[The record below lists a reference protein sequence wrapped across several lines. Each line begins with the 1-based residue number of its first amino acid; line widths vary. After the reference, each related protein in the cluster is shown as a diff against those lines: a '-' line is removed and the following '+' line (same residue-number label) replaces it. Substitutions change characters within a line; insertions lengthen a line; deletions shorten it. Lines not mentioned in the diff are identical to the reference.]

1 MNTDEFVQVQ
11 SAPRYMV
18 ARNGEIFSINR
29 PETPL
34 KHQRLKDG
42 SLSLRLNCEGVT
54 KTLLVRRIVAEAFCP
69 GRNDIFNTVIHKD
82 CNKDNCNADN
92 LVWRPRSFAFDYIKQ
107 FQKTGN
113 GPDSWRKHNPI
124 LCVDTGVV
132 YNCVFDACYDLGL
145 LAWEVVMSAMN
156 PPRTTMRYS
165 FEYLDPGLRKWL
177 YED

>member
-1 MNTDEFVQVQ
+1 MNTEEYVSVE
-11 SAPRYMV
+11 SAPDYMV
-18 ARNGEIFSINR
+18 ARNGAIISVKR
-29 PETPL
+29 PNTPIR
-34 KHQRLKDG
+34 HQVLKDG
-42 SLSLRLNCEGVT
+42 SLAVTLRVDGDRR
-54 KTLLVRRIVAEAFCP
+54 TLLVRRVVAEAFCP
-69 GRNDIFNTVIHKD
+69 GRSVIFNTVIHKD
-82 CNKDNCNADN
+82 CDKDNCNADN

-165 FEYLDPGLRKWL
+165 FEYLDPALRKWL